1 MVRCMRTTLEI
12 DQVDDQT
19 ETYVQAHQ
27 VRLRN
32 QHNYE
37 IEEGLRSEFVRDRCE
52 NYRNQINLKILLQ
65 KV

>member
-1 MVRCMRTTLEI
+1 MLRCMRTTLEI

-19 ETYVQAHQ
+19 ETYVKAHQ

-52 NYRNQINLKILLQ
+52 NYRDL
-65 KV
+65 

>member
-1 MVRCMRTTLEI
+1 MLRCMRTTLEI

-19 ETYVQAHQ
+19 ETYVKAHQ

-37 IEEGLRSEFVRDRCE
+37 IEEGLRSESVRDRCE
-52 NYRNQINLKILLQ
+52 NYRGL
-65 KV
+65 

>member
-1 MVRCMRTTLEI
+1 MLRCMGATLEI

-19 ETYVQAHQ
+19 ETYVKAHQ

-37 IEEGLRSEFVRDRCE
+37 IEEGLRSESVRDRCE
-52 NYRNQINLKILLQ
+52 NYRSL
-65 KV
+65 